1 MPPARHIKKEN
12 TSMGTRLVTAMLLVV
27 LLAVFIGLP
36 SAACAKDKII
46 LGVPIA
52 MSGPY
57 AEAAIAT
64 VLRNYELWVEDVNAK
79 GGVYVKELDKRL
91 PVELIK
97 YDDKSDPANCIK
109 LAEKLMVEDKVDLF
123 LAPWGTGYYLAVAPV
138 ANKHGYPIIAS
149 AAAVEQLRPA
159 AHTLPYAFALHST
172 RDQAKALVDLLAEL
186 GVKKAAVIF
195 PNESHGTG
203 WVSMTVEPMVSKGIQ
218 VAVTQSYSRDT
229 KDLTTILQAVKD
241 ANVDALL
248 AFTYPRDTE
257 LVTEQAKSI
266 GLNPKLLYLSI
277 GGAYAEYR
285 DKFGSET
292 VEGIMALG
300 AWNPKVPYPG
310 AKEYFAGYVKRWG
323 KEPDR
328 YTSPASYAAG
338 QILEQAIEKV
348 GSLDRKKLRDCI
360 ASETFQTIIGP
371 VKFEGIFNV
380 LSCGEIGQWQKGEF
394 EVVAAKDKRTA
405 QPIYPKPLWK

>member
-277 GGAYAEYR
+277 GGAYAEYPR
-285 DKFGSET
+285 QVRFGNGGGHHGSGSLEPQST
-292 VEGIMALG
+292 LSGRQGILCGLRQALG
-300 AWNPKVPYPG
+300 KGTGSIYQPRELCCGTDPRAGHRKGWFPG
-310 AKEYFAGYVKRWG
+310 
-323 KEPDR
+323 
-328 YTSPASYAAG
+328 S
-338 QILEQAIEKV
+338 Q
-348 GSLDRKKLRDCI
+348 
-360 ASETFQTIIGP
+360 ETPG
-371 VKFEGIFNV
+371 
-380 LSCGEIGQWQKGEF
+380 LYC
-394 EVVAAKDKRTA
+394 
-405 QPIYPKPLWK
+405 L